1 MCGNKGVFFKKGG
14 NALKEGKKR
23 SSADE
28 RRDRIVGYV
37 TALPAFVLLSL
48 FTVYPVLSLV
58 WSSLFS
64 GSLITKKR
72 AFVGIGNY
80 RDLMESEDFR
90 LVLSNTFVYTLL
102 LVVMV
107 IVLAILIAVW
117 LNGKKHKIL
126 NEAVQGFIFTP
137 HIISLVSASLV
148 FLWIMDRDSG
158 LFNIALNFFGL
169 PSFPFLNS
177 PKTALFSMVLVMV
190 WKSLGYYSLIFLAA
204 LQTIPHDI
212 YEAAELDDTPT
223 VRVFYKI
230 TLPMISPTI
239 LFTTVVATINSFRIF
254 DTVSIMTQGG
264 PVNSTNTLV
273 YYIYQYAFKFS
284 KIGIASAA
292 GVIMLSFVGILTFI
306 QFGLGG
312 RRVHYQ

>member
-1 MCGNKGVFFKKGG
+1 
-14 NALKEGKKR
+14 LKERGKR
-23 SSADE
+23 LSADE
-28 RRDRIVGYV
+28 RQGRAAGYI
-37 TALPAFVLLSL
+37 TALPAFILLSL
-48 FTVYPVLSLV
+48 FTVYPVLSLT

-64 GSLITKKR
+64 GSLITRKR
-72 AFVGIGNY
+72 AFVGLNNY
-80 RDLMESEDFR
+80 RDLLESEDFR
-90 LVLSNTFVYTLL
+90 LVLSNTFIYTLL
-102 LVVMV
+102 LVGMV
-107 IVLAILIAVW
+107 ILLAVLTAVW
-117 LNGKKHKIL
+117 LNDKKHKIL

-148 FLWIMDRDSG
+148 FLWLMDPDAG
-158 LFNIALNFFGL
+158 LFNILLSFFGL
-169 PSFPFLNS
+169 PPFPFLNS
-177 PKTALFSMVLVMV
+177 PKTALFSMTLVMV

-204 LQTIPHDI
+204 LQTIPSDI
-212 YEAAELDDTPT
+212 YEAAELDDTPKT
-223 VRVFYKI
+223 RVFFRI

-292 GVIMLSFVGILTFI
+292 GVIMLAFIGLLTFI

-312 RRVHYQ
+312 KRVHYQ